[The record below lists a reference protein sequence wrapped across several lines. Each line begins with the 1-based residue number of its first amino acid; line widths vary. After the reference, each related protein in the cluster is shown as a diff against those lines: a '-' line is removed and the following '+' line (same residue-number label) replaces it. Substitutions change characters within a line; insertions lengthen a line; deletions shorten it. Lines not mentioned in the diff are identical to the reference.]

1 MPPSPLLTLPLAAL
15 LALSGCA
22 SENGAAAPLPESD
35 ELLEQEPSEGR
46 QVLADFEQ
54 AALGAPPVGWEAVAL
69 GDAAPT
75 HWSVVEH
82 EGGRVLRAEATG
94 GASGLALH
102 TTTVRS
108 LLAWRWRVDSR
119 PTTLADERTREG
131 DDFAARVM
139 VTFASRPGAGMADA
153 LQDAAARLAGHDELP
168 AAALAYVF
176 ARGLPAGTA
185 FRSPYT
191 ERVTTLVVRGAEDGT
206 GTWYRERRDLAADF
220 ERHFGGPMP
229 AITGIQLLTDS
240 DNAGGTACTLYDD
253 LAFVGAD

>member
-1 MPPSPLLTLPLAAL
+1 MGPPPTLTLLLAAL
-15 LALSGCA
+15 LAVSGCA
-22 SENGAAAPLPESD
+22 SENGAAALPPELD
-35 ELLEQEPSEGR
+35 ELLDQEPGEDR
-46 QVLADFEQ
+46 QLLADFEQ
-54 AALGAPPVGWEAVAL
+54 ADLELAPSGWEPVSL

-82 EGGRVLRAEATG
+82 DGGRVLRAEAKG
-94 GASGLALH
+94 GASGLALA
-102 TTTVRS
+102 TTSERGALS
-108 LLAWRWRVDSR
+108 WRWRVESR
-119 PTTLADERTREG
+119 VTTLPDERTREG
-131 DDFAARVM
+131 DDFAARVL

-176 ARGLPAGTA
+176 AQGLPAGTA

-191 ERVTTLVVRGAEDGT
+191 ERVATIVVRGAADST

-220 ERHFGGPMP
+220 EQHFGGPMP

-240 DNAGGTACTLYDD
+240 DDAGGTACTLYDD
-253 LAFVGAD
+253 LALSGPD